1 MVNKTYT
8 QFGKFSVAVMLP
20 IFILSL
26 IMLVCIGFDE
36 LITVF
41 TFGFVLLTLLICLLT
56 FYKLTISVT
65 DTYVS
70 FSLGIGLVSRKYSV
84 SDIKSCKPV
93 KNNILT
99 GVGIRM
105 LNNGW
110 LYNVSGLQAIELT
123 FKNRKSVVR
132 IGTDKPEEVAME
144 INKLIEGNKMESISD
159 YNSKSHVALILII
172 LFLAIIIPA
181 AIVLSGKREIKTTF
195 TNTEFVINGM
205 YGMGIKLA
213 DIRQLD
219 TISALPAIKRRTN
232 GYAAGNTLKGNFT
245 LSDKSKVKLFI
256 TKGNPPY
263 ISIRTDDL
271 QLYFNFEDS
280 RNTVELFN
288 ELKERVKR

>member
-1 MVNKTYT
+1 MLNKTYT
-8 QFGKFSVAVMLP
+8 QFGNFSVIILIPVF
-20 IFILSL
+20 IFGV
-26 IMLVCIGFDE
+26 IMLAKYGFEDVGAGITI
-36 LITVF
+36 LIV
-41 TFGFVLLTLLICLLT
+41 VLTILICLLI
-56 FYKLTISVT
+56 FYKLTISVS

-70 FSLGIGLVSRKYSV
+70 FRMGIGLVSRKYLI
-84 SDIKSCKPV
+84 SDIKSCMPV
-93 KNNILT
+93 KNNIFT
-99 GVGIRM
+99 GIGIRM
-105 LNNGW
+105 LTNGW

-123 FKNRKSVVR
+123 FKNRKTVVR

-144 INKLIEGNKMESISD
+144 INKLIEGDKMGSTSD
-159 YNSKSHVALILII
+159 YHSKSHVALILII

-181 AIVLSGKREIKTTF
+181 AIVLSGKREMKTTF

-219 TISALPAIKRRTN
+219 TISDLPSIRRRTN

-263 ISIRTDDL
+263 ISIRTDDVQIYL
-271 QLYFNFEDS
+271 NFKDS
-280 RNTVELFN
+280 SETVDLFN
-288 ELKERVKR
+288 ELKKRR

>member
-8 QFGKFSVAVMLP
+8 QFGKLSVAVMLP
-20 IFILSL
+20 LLILSV
-26 IMLVCIGFDE
+26 IMLVSIGLDE
-36 LITVF
+36 LITIV
-41 TFGFVLLTLLICLLT
+41 TFSFVILTLLICLLI
-56 FYKLTISVT
+56 FYKLTISVS

-70 FSLGIGLVSRKYSV
+70 FSLGIGLVSRKYPI

-105 LNNGW
+105 LTNGW
-110 LYNVSGLQAIELT
+110 LYNVSGLHAIELT

-144 INKLIEGNKMESISD
+144 INKLIEGDKMGSTSD
-159 YNSKSHVALILII
+159 YNSKSHVALILIV

-181 AIVLSGKREIKTTF
+181 AIVLSGKREMKTTF

-213 DIRQLD
+213 GIRQLD
-219 TISALPAIKRRTN
+219 TISVLPAIKRRTN

-263 ISIRTDDL
+263 IFIRTDDVQIYL
-271 QLYFNFEDS
+271 NFKDRSE
-280 RNTVELFN
+280 TVDLFN
-288 ELKERVKR
+288 ELKKRR

>member
-8 QFGKFSVAVMLP
+8 QFGNFTVIILIP
-20 IFILSL
+20 IFIFGV
-26 IMLVCIGFDE
+26 IMLAK
-36 LITVF
+36 
-41 TFGFVLLTLLICLLT
+41 FGFEDVSAGITMLLVVLAILICILT
-56 FYKLTISVT
+56 FYKLTISVS

-70 FSLGIGLVSRKYSV
+70 FSLGIGLVSRKYSI

-105 LNNGW
+105 LTNGW

-132 IGTDKPEEVAME
+132 IGTDKPEEIAME
-144 INKLIEGNKMESISD
+144 INKLIEGDKMGSTSD
-159 YNSKSHVALILII
+159 YHSKSHIALILII

-181 AIVLSGKREIKTTF
+181 AIVLSGKREMKTTF

-205 YGMGIKLA
+205 YGVGIKLA

-219 TISALPAIKRRTN
+219 TISDLPAIRRRTN

-263 ISIRTDDL
+263 ISIRTNDF
-271 QLYFNFEDS
+271 QLYINFEDS
-280 RNTVELFN
+280 CMTVELFN
-288 ELKERVKR
+288 QLKERVKR

>member
-1 MVNKTYT
+1 
-8 QFGKFSVAVMLP
+8 ML
-20 IFILSL
+20 
-26 IMLVCIGFDE
+26 
-36 LITVF
+36 T
-41 TFGFVLLTLLICLLT
+41 
-56 FYKLTISVT
+56 
-65 DTYVS
+65 
-70 FSLGIGLVSRKYSV
+70 
-84 SDIKSCKPV
+84 
-93 KNNILT
+93 
-99 GVGIRM
+99 
-105 LNNGW
+105 NGW

-132 IGTDKPEEVAME
+132 IGTDKPEEVALE
-144 INKLIEGNKMESISD
+144 INKLIEGDKMGSTSD
-159 YNSKSHVALILII
+159 YHSKSHVALILII

-181 AIVLSGKREIKTTF
+181 AIVLSGKREMKTTF

-219 TISALPAIKRRTN
+219 TISELPSIRRRTY

-271 QLYFNFEDS
+271 QLYINFEES
-280 RNTVELFN
+280 RNTVELFS
-288 ELKERVKR
+288 ELKERVKW